1 METLENIL
9 WIVSLICLSLLAL
22 ASAFIWHNAI
32 AAVLFTM
39 CVAIWII
46 GTYKTQ

>member
-22 ASAFIWHNAI
+22 ASVFIWHNAVTAI
-32 AAVLFTM
+32 LFAM
-39 CVAIWII
+39 CVVIWII
-46 GTYKTQ
+46 GTYKK